1 MTRYDPQ
8 RHHRRS
14 IRLKEYDYTQ
24 PAAYFIT
31 ICTHGHVPL
40 FRDVV
45 DGEIRL
51 NGYGKIVRACWH
63 EIPDHFQHVELDAF
77 VVMPNHVHGI
87 VCIVD
92 NVGATH
98 HTPHHLYNSPK
109 PDGGEP

>member
-1 MTRYDPQ
+1 MTRDDPQ
-8 RHHRRS
+8 HHRPLRS
-14 IRLKEYDYTQ
+14 KRYDYTQ

-31 ICTHGHVPL
+31 ICTHGRAPL
-40 FRDVV
+40 FGEVV
-45 DGEIRL
+45 DGEMRL
-51 NGYGKIVRACWH
+51 NAMGEIVRACWH
-63 EIPDHFQHVELDAF
+63 EIPDHSQHVELDAF